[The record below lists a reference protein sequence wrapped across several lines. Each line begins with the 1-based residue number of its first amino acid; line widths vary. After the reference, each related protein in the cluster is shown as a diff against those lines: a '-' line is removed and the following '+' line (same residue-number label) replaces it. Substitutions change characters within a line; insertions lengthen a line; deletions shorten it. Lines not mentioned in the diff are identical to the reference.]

1 MTPDLRRTLALEVA
15 AADALPPRERVDD
28 DGWRLRFNDG
38 VTRRRN
44 SVFPERSGIDPLDA
58 KVARA
63 ETFYRERGAVARFQ
77 VTAASRPPQLE
88 RALRERGYR
97 SLAGALV
104 QTLEL
109 PAADEPFPPED
120 PYLGTIELGDAPT
133 STWLDALEAAGPGS
147 EGGAELRAANLR
159 AVAAPRAFGAVRVEN
174 EVVAVGLVAVAGAW
188 AGLFNMATLPAW
200 RRRGMGRRLM
210 RALTGY
216 ARSQGAE
223 LAYLQVHP
231 DNLGARALYASV
243 GFATHHRYDY
253 WEAPG

>member
-1 MTPDLRRTLALEVA
+1 MTPDPRRTLALEIA

-44 SVFPERSGIDPLDA
+44 SVFAEHPGIDPLDA
-58 KVARA
+58 KLARA
-63 ETFYRERGAVARFQ
+63 EAFYRERGAVARFQ
-77 VTAASRPPQLE
+77 VTAASRPPELA
-88 RALRERGYR
+88 RALRERGYHC
-97 SLAGALV
+97 LAGALV

-109 PAADEPFPPED
+109 TAGDDPVPPED
-120 PYLGTIELGDAPT
+120 PHLGSLELADAPT
-133 STWLDALEAAGPGS
+133 PAWLGALEAAGPNPQG
-147 EGGAELRAANLR
+147 EAELRAANLW
-159 AVAAPRAFGAVRVEN
+159 AVAAPRAFGAVRVGN
-174 EVVAVGLVAVAGAW
+174 EIVAVGLVAVAAPW

-200 RRRGMGRRLM
+200 RRRGLGRYLI

-216 ARSQGAE
+216 ARSHGAE
-223 LAYLQVHP
+223 IAYLQVHP
-231 DNLGARALYASV
+231 DNVGARALYASA